1 MLFLIEWTIPS
12 QNRIECWN
20 NFGNMSPADDLRD
33 TGDLIQIIG
42 RWHHINGCGG
52 VCICC
57 TDNSEAFNSWMLNW
71 SPLCDIKISP
81 VVNDTTAR
89 ESLQNKPYFNS
100 IMNKEE
106 KSNDCG
112 EKCECSVN
120 DNYMNMSN
128 YDNSSMNEEEKS
140 NDCGEKCECSVNDNY
155 MNMSNYDSS
164 SMNDINYIP

>member
-20 NFGNMSPADDLRD
+20 NFGNMTPGDDLLD

-52 VCICC
+52 VCICS

-81 VVNDTTAR
+81 VVNDNTAR
-89 ESLQNKPYFNS
+89 ESLQNKPYFNC
-100 IMNKEE
+100 MNKEE
-106 KSNDCG
+106 KYNDCG
-112 EKCECSVN
+112 EKCECSMN
-120 DNYMNMSN
+120 DNSMNDMSN
-128 YDNSSMNEEEKS
+128 YDNSMN
-140 NDCGEKCECSVNDNY
+140 D
-155 MNMSNYDSS
+155 MSNYYN
-164 SMNDINYIP
+164 SMNDTNYIP